1 MAKMKSEIQF
11 NFNLNQ
17 FNKIFPFYI
26 LLNEA
31 LIIQSNGTSLSKM
44 MGDCISKKFFDLFS
58 ISRPLVKSENIH
70 TIKSLIGEMV
80 ILNNKRNSTTIRGQ
94 FEFIENN
101 ILFIGTPWFNSMNEV
116 KENKISIQ
124 DFAIHDSMIDL
135 LHVLKTQEIVTD
147 DLKELLSTV
156 NKQKN
161 ELKRLSTVAS
171 ANLNAVVFTDK
182 EGKIFWANDVFFEL
196 TGYKP
201 NEYLGKTPLQLCQGP
216 LSEKSEVERMILAYQ
231 NSQSFDVQVIHY
243 RKDGSH
249 FWGRTEGQPI
259 IKETGEI
266 DHYFSIIEDI
276 TEKHWHNI
284 QLQRNEEKYRSII
297 ENMNLGILEVN
308 NNDKIQYV
316 NQSFC
321 EMCGY
326 DEHELLGHFA
336 SKIFLKG
343 DGKNLMSTKL
353 LRRIEGISDAYE
365 IAVKNKR
372 GEAKWWLV
380 SGAPKFNDQG
390 DLVGSI
396 GIHLDITEQ
405 KKIEQEL
412 IEARELAEQSA
423 KAKENFL
430 ANMSHE
436 IRTPMNAIIGMS
448 RQLSRSYLN
457 EKQSFYNNI
466 ISSSA
471 DHLLVIIND
480 ILDISK
486 IEAGKLTIEQ
496 IGFDIETVAS
506 QTLLAMHQKAEEKGI
521 KLDLIIDDNISK
533 VLIGDPYRL
542 KQVLLNLV
550 SNAVK
555 FTEKGKVGI
564 HCKALNP
571 LSGKQLLVIEV
582 SDTGIGMDKNFIN
595 NIFTKFV
602 QGDKSFTRKFGGT
615 GLGMAI
621 SKQLIELMGGNIEI
635 NSEKNKGTQIKIF
648 LPFFI
653 GNENDII
660 EKKIEPIDNKAL
672 LGKKILLVEDNEIN
686 RLVATEVLFNY
697 GAIVTEVENGKLA
710 VEAVQSESFNLIL
723 MDLQMPIMDGI
734 EATHIIRN
742 ELHNSIPIIALT
754 ANVIKGESSYCIE
767 AGMNDYISKPFDED
781 FFINTI
787 SKWIQKN
794 ESQNE
799 VLETKNN
806 TFPIY
811 DISAIVKISK
821 GNQAFV
827 IKMLTLFVEKI
838 PTQINDLK
846 NYYQLNDFEKLRKL
860 AHQMKPSIDN
870 MGIETLKPII
880 RELENSNESIIS
892 KQVIID
898 NIFKIENI
906 VQNVI
911 SDVKQKYKL

>member
-1 MAKMKSEIQF
+1 MKSDLQF
-11 NFNLNQ
+11 NFNHHQ

-26 LLNEA
+26 LLNEDLTINSVGNSLTK
-31 LIIQSNGTSLSKM
+31 LIGN
-44 MGDCISKKFFDLFS
+44 CISKDFFNVFS
-58 ISRPLVKSENIH
+58 ITRPIVKSESFDELK
-70 TIKSLIGEMV
+70 TLEGEMV
-80 ILNNKRNSTTIRGQ
+80 ILVNKNNSTSIRGQ
-94 FEFIENN
+94 FEFLDNK
-101 ILFIGTPWFNSMNEV
+101 ILFIGTPWFSSMDEV
-116 KENKISIQ
+116 VNNKISIK
-124 DFAIHDSMIDL
+124 DFAVHDPMIDL

-147 DLKELLSTV
+147 DLKELLNTVST
-156 NKQKN
+156 QKN

-171 ANLNAVVFTDK
+171 ANPNAVVFTDK
-182 EGKIFWANDVFFEL
+182 EGKIFWANDVFTEL
-196 TGYKP
+196 TGYKQ
-201 NEYLGKTPLQLCQGP
+201 NEYIGQTPLQLCQGP
-216 LSEKSEVERMILAYQ
+216 LSELTEVEKMIASYQ
-231 NSQSFDVQVIHY
+231 NSQPFDVQVIHY

-259 IKETGEI
+259 LDDNGTI

-276 TEKHWHNI
+276 TEKHWHTI
-284 QLQRNEEKYRSII
+284 QLRRNEEKYRNII

-308 NNDKIQYV
+308 NNDKIQFV

-326 DEHELLGHFA
+326 DEHELVGQFA
-336 SKIFLKG
+336 SKILLKG
-343 DGKNLMSTKL
+343 DGKTLMSTKIL
-353 LRRIEGISDAYE
+353 GRIEGISDAYE

-380 SGAPKFNDQG
+380 SGAPKFNEDG
-390 DLVGSI
+390 DLIGSI

-405 KKIEQEL
+405 KKIELEL
-412 IEARELAEQSA
+412 IEAREMAEQSA

-486 IEAGKLTIEQ
+486 IEAGKLSIEQ
-496 IGFDIETVAS
+496 IGFDISTVAS
-506 QTLLAMHQKAEEKGI
+506 QTILVMQHKAEEKGI
-521 KLDLIIDDNISK
+521 KLDLKIDDNISK

-555 FTEKGKVGI
+555 FTEKGKVSI

-582 SDTGIGMDKNFIN
+582 NDTGIGMDKSFIN
-595 NIFTKFV
+595 NIFTKFI
-602 QGDKSFTRKFGGT
+602 QGDKSFSRKFGGT

-635 NSEKNKGTQIKIF
+635 MSEKDKGTQVKIF
-648 LPFFI
+648 LPFLV
-653 GNENDII
+653 GSENDIV
-660 EKKIEPIDNKAL
+660 EKKDEPIDSKAL
-672 LGKKILLVEDNEIN
+672 IGKKILLAEDNEIN

-697 GAIVTEVENGKLA
+697 GAIVTEVENGNLA
-710 VEAVQSESFNLIL
+710 VEAIKNEAFDLIL

-734 EATHIIRN
+734 EATQIIRN
-742 ELHNSIPIIALT
+742 EFNKTIPIIALT
-754 ANVIKGESSYCIE
+754 ANAIKGESKVCIE
-767 AGMNDYISKPFDED
+767 AGMNDYISKPFEED
-781 FFINTI
+781 YFINTI
-787 SKWIQKN
+787 SKWINKTQKTKLV
-794 ESQNE
+794 SE
-799 VLETKNN
+799 VKNTN
-806 TFPIY
+806 VALY
-811 DISAIVKISK
+811 DISAIVKISR

-827 IKMLTLFVEKI
+827 NRMLTLFVEKL
-838 PTQINDLK
+838 PVQINELK
-846 NYYQLNDFEKLRKL
+846 NFYQLNDFEKLGKL

-870 MGIETLKPII
+870 MGIELLKPII
-880 RELENSNESIIS
+880 RDLEKSVERQNS
-892 KQVIID
+892 KQQIIDQIFEVEKITKDVII
-898 NIFKIENI
+898 
-906 VQNVI
+906 
-911 SDVKQKYKL
+911 DVKQKYGL